1 MLGGAIGIGSRIVE
15 QTKYLR
21 ARWFFGFRNA
31 CLGQTDERIADARR
45 VRPSRDSAA

>member
-31 CLGQTDERIADARR
+31 CLGQTDERIADTGHAGRGR
-45 VRPSRDSAA
+45 GRAA